1 MVQINT
7 LRRQPTE
14 LDYADPTK
22 FKFSINKLPKVEY
35 FTTACN
41 LPGINLGES
50 IFPTPLKQIPVMG
63 DELTYENLEITF
75 LVDEKLEN
83 YIELH
88 NWLVGIGF
96 PDNRNQFTNFRTD
109 NQNAFPDS
117 GKSAETQ
124 GVQGM
129 FGDATL
135 TITSAK
141 NNPIVEA
148 RFEDV
153 YPVALSGL
161 QYDQQQDDITYLT
174 ASATFSYKIYTLHTL

>member
-1 MVQINT
+1 MVEINT

-88 NWLVGIGF
+88 NWLTGIGF
-96 PDNRNQFTNFRTD
+96 PDDRAQFNNFRAENTD
-109 NQNAFPDS
+109 VFPDS
-117 GKSAETQ
+117 GKSAQTK

-153 YPVALSGL
+153 YPVALSAL
-161 QYDQQQDDITYLT
+161 QYDQQQEDITYLT

>member
-1 MVQINT
+1 MVQINS
-7 LRRQPTE
+7 LQRQPTE

-63 DELTYENLEITF
+63 DDLTFDNLEITF

-96 PDNRNQFTNFRTD
+96 PKARTQF
-109 NQNAFPDS
+109 
-117 GKSAETQ
+117 
-124 GVQGM
+124 
-129 FGDATL
+129 
-135 TITSAK
+135 
-141 NNPIVEA
+141 
-148 RFEDV
+148 
-153 YPVALSGL
+153 
-161 QYDQQQDDITYLT
+161 
-174 ASATFSYKIYTLHTL
+174 YKF

>member
-1 MVQINT
+1 MVEINT

-88 NWLVGIGF
+88 NWLTGIGF
-96 PDNRNQFTNFRTD
+96 PDDRAQFSNFRAENTD
-109 NQNAFPDS
+109 AFPDS
-117 GKSAETQ
+117 GKSAQTK

-153 YPVALSGL
+153 YPVALSAL

>member
-1 MVQINT
+1 
-7 LRRQPTE
+7 
-14 LDYADPTK
+14 
-22 FKFSINKLPKVEY
+22 
-35 FTTACN
+35 
-41 LPGINLGES
+41 
-50 IFPTPLKQIPVMG
+50 MG

-141 NNPIVEA
+141 NNPIVE
-148 RFEDV
+148 
-153 YPVALSGL
+153 
-161 QYDQQQDDITYLT
+161 QI
-174 ASATFSYKIYTLHTL
+174 

>member
-1 MVQINT
+1 
-7 LRRQPTE
+7 
-14 LDYADPTK
+14 
-22 FKFSINKLPKVEY
+22 
-35 FTTACN
+35 
-41 LPGINLGES
+41 
-50 IFPTPLKQIPVMG
+50 MG

-96 PDNRNQFTNFRTD
+96 PDNRGQFTNFRTD

-117 GKSAETQ
+117 GKAAGNE

-153 YPVALSGL
+153 YPVALSAL
-161 QYDQQQDDITYLT
+161 QYDQQADDITYLT

>member
-7 LRRQPTE
+7 LKRQPTE

-35 FTTACN
+35 FTTECN
-41 LPGINLGES
+41 LPGINLGEA
-50 IFPTPLKQIPVMG
+50 IFPTPFKQIPFMG
-63 DELTYENLEITF
+63 DDLTFDNLEITF
-75 LVDEKLEN
+75 LVDAKLEN

-96 PDNRNQFTNFRTD
+96 PDNRGQFTNFRTD

-117 GKSAETQ
+117 GKAAGNE

-153 YPVALSGL
+153 YPVALSAL
-161 QYDQQQDDITYLT
+161 QYDQQADDITYLT

>member
-1 MVQINT
+1 MVEINT
-7 LRRQPTE
+7 LKRQPTE

-35 FTTACN
+35 FTTACI

-96 PDNRNQFTNFRTD
+96 PDDRAQFSNFRAENTD
-109 NQNAFPDS
+109 VFPDS
-117 GKSAETQ
+117 GKSAQTK